1 MRRRLQGEADVK
13 VLEGIRVL
21 DLGNF
26 ITAPYAAMLLGE
38 LGADVVKVESPAG
51 GDPFRSFKGGD
62 YSPQFQAHNRNKRSV
77 ALDYR
82 KPAGRDALDALIKS
96 ADVLLL
102 NVRPGV
108 EERMGLGSERLKE
121 LNPRLVY
128 CSITGFGA
136 SGPYVERPAYDN
148 VGQAISGW
156 LSMFHRGPD
165 ARVPGPAVSDALTGL
180 FAALGILGALVER
193 ARTGI
198 GRRVEVSMLE
208 ATVAFATEPLG
219 ALFATGQPLPFFSRS
234 SASQSYIV
242 TCKDGKRIGL
252 HLSSLDKFW
261 KGLAQAIGR
270 EDLLRA
276 YPDRMARFDGYEHL
290 ASELAITFATRDR
303 DEWLPLLEANDVPFA
318 PERRLEELAD
328 DPQVKHLD
336 MFYSLEHPTRGTVKA
351 AHRPIRYDGDQRS
364 DYAPPPALGEHT
376 EQVLREAG
384 VSEEQIATLCK
395 LGIASLAAR

>member
-1 MRRRLQGEADVK
+1 MK

-21 DLGNF
+21 DLGSF

-38 LGADVVKVESPAG
+38 LGADVIKVESPAG

-82 KPAGRDALDALIKS
+82 KPAGHDALDVLIKS

-108 EERMGLGSERLKE
+108 EERMGLGPQRLKK

-156 LSMFHRGPD
+156 LSMFHQGAD
-165 ARVPGPAVSDALTGL
+165 SRVPGPAVSDALTGL

-219 ALFATGQPLPFFSRS
+219 ALFATGKPLPFFSRS

-252 HLSSLDKFW
+252 HLSSPDKFW
-261 KGLAQAIGR
+261 RGLAQAIGR
-270 EDLLRA
+270 EDLLQT
-276 YPDRMARFDGYEHL
+276 YPDRLSRVTGYDSLAR
-290 ASELAITFATRDR
+290 ELAITFATRDR

-318 PERRLEELAD
+318 PERRLEDLAD

-336 MFYSLEHPTRGTVKA
+336 MFYSLAHPTRGTVKA

-376 EQVLREAG
+376 DEVLREAG
-384 VSEEQIATLCK
+384 VAVEQIAELRK
-395 LGIASLAAR
+395 LGIAGASGR

>member
-1 MRRRLQGEADVK
+1 MKAAR

-21 DLGNF
+21 DLGSF

-38 LGADVVKVESPAG
+38 LGADVVKVEKPGG

-62 YSPQFQAHNRNKRSV
+62 YSPHFQAHNRNKRSIT
-77 ALDYR
+77 LDYA
-82 KPAGRDALDALIKS
+82 KPAGRDTLDALIAG

-108 EERMGLGSERLKE
+108 EEKMGVGPKRLQA

-128 CSITGFGA
+128 CSITGFGS

-156 LSMFHRGPD
+156 LSMFHQGSD

-180 FAALGILGALVER
+180 FAAVGILGALVER
-193 ARTGI
+193 SRTGV

-219 ALFATGQPLPFFSRS
+219 QLFATGQPVPFFGRA
-234 SASQSYIV
+234 SASQSYVV

-252 HLSSLDKFW
+252 HLSSPDKFW
-261 KGLAQAIGR
+261 DGLAKAIGR
-270 EDLLRA
+270 EDLLA
-276 YPDRMARFDGYEHL
+276 AFPDRMARVGGYEQL
-290 ASELAITFATRDR
+290 AKELAQTFATRDR
-303 DEWLPLLEANDVPFA
+303 DVWLPLLEANDVPFA
-318 PERRLEELAD
+318 PERQLHELAD
-328 DPQVKHLD
+328 DPQVRHLD
-336 MFYSLEHPTRGTVKA
+336 MFYSIEHPTRGTVKA
-351 AHRPIRYDGDQRS
+351 AHRPIRYDGDQHS
-364 DYAPPPALGEHT
+364 DFAPPPALGEHSD
-376 EQVLREAG
+376 EVLREIGYSALR
-384 VSEEQIATLCK
+384 IAELRAQH
-395 LGIASLAAR
+395 IV

>member
-1 MRRRLQGEADVK
+1 MTMK

-21 DLGNF
+21 DLGSF

-38 LGADVVKVESPAG
+38 LGADVIKVEMPAG

-62 YSPQFQAHNRNKRSV
+62 YSPHFQAHNRNKRSV

-82 KPAGRDALDALIKS
+82 KPAGRDALDALIKR

-108 EERMGLGSERLKE
+108 EERMGLAPARLKE

-156 LSMFHRGPD
+156 LSMFHQGAD

-193 ARTGI
+193 GHTGV

-219 ALFATGQPLPFFSRS
+219 QLFATRQPLSFFARA

-242 TCKDGKRIGL
+242 TCRDGKRIGL
-252 HLSSLDKFW
+252 HLSSPDKFW
-261 KGLAQAIGR
+261 VGLAQAIGR
-270 EDLLRA
+270 EDLLRS
-276 YPDRMARFDGYEHL
+276 YPDRMARVQGYDHL
-290 ASELAITFATRDR
+290 ARELATTFATRER

-318 PERRLEELAD
+318 PERRLEDLAD

-336 MFYSLEHPTRGTVKA
+336 MFYDIEHPSRGTVRA

-364 DYAPPPALGEHT
+364 DYAPPPALGQHT
-376 EQVLREAG
+376 DEVLREAG
-384 VSEEQIATLCK
+384 LPVEQIAGLREQ
-395 LGIASLAAR
+395 GIIGGNPQ